1 MSHES
6 SFCQSDS
13 GRRSISPAQLLC
25 LLGIAGLVAI
35 PAVGKAADS
44 SRASTAMASGLL
56 PSSAAELLTLSA
68 LEVGVPAPPTNLS
81 WTHQDMTVTLSWDPS
96 LGATAGSVFY
106 DLYYGSFWLA
116 SFEETTAALIGFQ
129 TSTPYTFTVKA
140 RDAAGN
146 SSVASNAVT
155 VLLSPGQDTLPPS
168 APTNLKSTNVTTTSV
183 RLSWTASTDNVGV
196 VLYEVLQGASVVAN
210 AIGSTSANV
219 SGLTPGTAYGFT
231 VRARDAVGNASPLS
245 SALSVTTLS
254 PPDTSAPSMPT
265 GLTVTGATSSS
276 VSLAWSPSIDDV
288 GVVGY
293 DVLNGSTVVLSVN
306 STVATLTGLSPGT
319 YFFSVRAKDA
329 AGNLSSSS
337 ASVSGTVAA
346 DTHWVG
352 TWATG
357 PQLTETAN
365 NPPVSLTNTTLRQV
379 VHVSIGGNRL
389 RIKLN
394 NAYGNGPVE
403 IKAAHLARTSGSSP
417 GSSIV
422 SGTDA
427 TLTFGGSSSVTI
439 PAGNTVTSDAV
450 DFTVAEAANLTISLA
465 FGSTPSAITGHP
477 GSRTTS
483 YIVSGNATGSTNL
496 SSPSTTD
503 HWYYIQSVDVM
514 APAASRAIAILG
526 DSITDGRGSTTNGN
540 DRWPDDLALRLLAN
554 DATHEVAVLNL
565 GIGGN
570 TVLTGGLGPTA
581 AARFDSDI
589 LGQAGVKWVVVLEGV
604 NDIGSASSAQVA
616 TDLISAYQSFVSK
629 ARAAGLK
636 IYGAT
641 ILPFNG
647 NSYYSAAH
655 ESARQTVN
663 SWIRATGNF
672 DAVIDLDTTVR
683 DPSKTDT
690 LRSSYDTGD
699 HLHLNPSG
707 YQAMANA
714 FSLALFGQ

>member
-1 MSHES
+1 MPFES
-6 SFCQSDS
+6 SFRPDGCRLTSVTFA
-13 GRRSISPAQLLC
+13 RLLC
-25 LLGIAGLVAI
+25 MFGIAGLVAL
-35 PAVGKAADS
+35 PTAGKAAGS
-44 SRASTAMASGLL
+44 SSASTAMASGLL
-56 PSSAAELLTLSA
+56 PNSAAELLALSA
-68 LEVGVPAPPTNLS
+68 LDVAVPAPPTNLS
-81 WTHQDMTVTLSWDPS
+81 WAHQDMTVTLSWDPS
-96 LGATAGSVFY
+96 QGATAGSVFY

-129 TSTPYTFTVKA
+129 VSTPYTFTVKA

-146 SSVASNAVT
+146 SSVASNAIT
-155 VLLSPGQDTLPPS
+155 VLLSPGQDTIPPS
-168 APTNLKSTNVTTTSV
+168 APTNVGSTSVTTTSV

-196 VLYEVLQGASVVAN
+196 VVYEVLQGGSAVAN
-210 AIGSTSANV
+210 AIGTTSANV
-219 SGLTPGTAYGFT
+219 SGLTPGTMYSFT
-231 VRARDAVGNASPLS
+231 VRARDAAGNASPAS
-245 SALSVTTLS
+245 SALWVTTPLPLDTA
-254 PPDTSAPSMPT
+254 PPSTPA
-265 GLTVTGATSSS
+265 GLTVTAATSSS
-276 VSLAWSPSIDDV
+276 VSLAWSPSIDDF

-293 DVLNGSTVVLSVN
+293 DVLNGSAVVLSVT
-306 STVATLTGLSPGT
+306 STAATLTGLSPGT
-319 YFFSVRAKDA
+319 YIFSVRARDA
-329 AGNLSSSS
+329 AGNLSATS

-365 NPPVSLTNTTLRQV
+365 NPPVSLTNATLRQV
-379 VHVSIGGNRL
+379 VHVSIGGSRL
-389 RIKLN
+389 RVKLS

-403 IKAAHLARTSGSSP
+403 IKSAHLARTSGSSP

-422 SGTDA
+422 SGTDK

-439 PAGNTVTSDAV
+439 AAGNTATSDAV
-450 DFTVAEAANLTISLA
+450 ELTVAEATNLTISLA
-465 FGSTPSAITGHP
+465 FGSTPSGITGHP

-483 YIVSGNATGSTNL
+483 YIVSGNVAGSTTL

-514 APAASRAIAILG
+514 APVTSHAIAILG

-554 DATHEVAVLNL
+554 DATQEVAVLNL

-570 TVLTGGLGPTA
+570 TILSGGLGPTA
-581 AARFDSDI
+581 MARFDADI

-604 NDIGSASSAQVA
+604 NDIGNASSAQVA
-616 TDLISAYQSFVSK
+616 TDLISAYQSFISR
-629 ARAAGLK
+629 AHAAGLR

-647 NSYYSAAH
+647 HSYYTAAH
-655 ESARQTVN
+655 ETARQTVN
-663 SWIRATGNF
+663 NWIRTSGSF
-672 DAVIDLDTTVR
+672 DAVIDLDAAVR

-690 LRSSYDTGD
+690 LRSSYDSGD
-699 HLHLNPSG
+699 HLHLNQAG

-714 FSLALFGQ
+714 ISLALFGQ